1 MERLSQARA
10 LRDSLRARDPVVGGW
25 VSIGHP
31 AVAEITA
38 RAGLDFVTV
47 DTEHA
52 PIDVADLESLVRA
65 VDAAD
70 GDAVPFVRTPSSDPV
85 ALKRA
90 LDTGVGGVMVP
101 RVEDAAEAERVVDA
115 TTYPPEGIRGT
126 AGGRAA
132 DYGATLPAYLA
143 EADDAVTRVVQVE
156 TTGAVERAE
165 AIGAVDGVDALFVG
179 PADLSAALDVPLEVR
194 GAVDDV
200 LDAAHAVD
208 VPVGVFATDADQ
220 LADWLAD
227 GFDFAIVGYDAA
239 ILRAGTRDLVAA
251 FDDAVDR

>member
-1 MERLSQARA
+1 
-10 LRDSLRARDPVVGGW
+10 
-25 VSIGHP
+25 
-31 AVAEITA
+31 
-38 RAGLDFVTV
+38 
-47 DTEHA
+47 
-52 PIDVADLESLVRA
+52 
-65 VDAAD
+65 
-70 GDAVPFVRTPSSDPV
+70 VPFVRTPSSDPV

-165 AIGAVDGVDALFVG
+165 AIAAVDGVDALFVG
-179 PADLSAALDVPLEVR
+179 PADLSAALDVPLDYDDPEFR
-194 GAVDDV
+194 AAVDDV

-220 LADWLAD
+220 LDDWLAD

-239 ILRAGTRDLVAA
+239 ILRAGTEDLVAA